1 MKPTTIAKSALAL
14 ALGTVA
20 CAAYADLTEN
30 FDAIA
35 VNTPIVG
42 HIGNSLTW
50 SGTGDASYVTNNPTG
65 TVSDHFLQVQ
75 TEGATLT
82 ATIAETETNTL
93 NTALA
98 AGRDVTFSCTAKL
111 EPTDSL
117 EDISGTD
124 VKFALY
130 AYAHDNTTNLVV
142 YGINPSHGV
151 ATNNVTS
158 IVLTGGEVAI
168 EVTITNAASKGF
180 LVKVDNAVAGTFGL
194 ASDSEI
200 SALDIT
206 GSGTIDDI
214 AFAAAAADYETGNT
228 VPISGGTGS
237 IELTASEAA
246 YLNAV
251 VGKGHSKSDIETALG
266 NMTRAQLDEAALV
279 NTDIVADNGKVKYSF
294 NITSIRPNGNNV
306 DVTITLDRTHHG
318 NGAIYGTLKFY
329 ASADGTT
336 WGEPKEY
343 AITNA
348 TFANDV
354 DTATLSVPKADGNF
368 FKATIE

>member
-35 VNTPIVG
+35 VGTAIVG
-42 HIGNSLTW
+42 QTSNSLTW
-50 SGTGDASYVTNNPTG
+50 SGAGDASYVTNNPA
-65 TVSDHFLQVQ
+65 VSASDRFLQVQ

-93 NTALA
+93 NTALT

-130 AYAHDNTTNLVV
+130 AYANNGATNLVV

-158 IVLTGGEVAI
+158 IALTGDEVAI
-168 EVTITNAASKGF
+168 EVTITNAANAKGF
-180 LVKVDNAVAGTFGL
+180 TVKVGSSVAGPFGL
-194 ASDSEI
+194 ASNSEI

-206 GSGTIDDI
+206 GNGTIDDI
-214 AFAAAAADYETGNT
+214 AFAAAAAGYVADDE
-228 VPISGGTGS
+228 VAISGDPAY
-237 IELTASEAA
+237 ELSAEEAN
-246 YLNAV
+246 YLNGILAS
-251 VGKGHSKSDIETALG
+251 GDKATLEAKLAD
-266 NMTRAQLDEAALV
+266 MTVEDFNEAFSL
-279 NTDIVADNGKVKYSF
+279 NTDIIADDGAPAYTF
-294 NITSIRPNGNNV
+294 NITSIRPNASNV
-306 DVTITLDRTHHG
+306 DVTIVLDRTHG
-318 NGAIYGTLKFY
+318 LGAINGTLKFY
-329 ASADGTT
+329 ASANGTT
-336 WGEPKEY
+336 WGEPKSYE
-343 AITNA
+343 ITNDHFA
-348 TFANDV
+348 TGDI
-354 DTATLSVPKADGNF
+354 ATLSVPKGDGNF